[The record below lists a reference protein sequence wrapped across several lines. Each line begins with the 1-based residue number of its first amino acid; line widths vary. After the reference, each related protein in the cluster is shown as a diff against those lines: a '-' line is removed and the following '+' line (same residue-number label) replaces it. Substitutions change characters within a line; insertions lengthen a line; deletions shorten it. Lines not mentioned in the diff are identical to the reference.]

1 VSLPEVRSWYRELSS
16 GMKVGLW
23 VLSLIALFA
32 LVPQVASPFSPTR
45 CLISRSLEGPTLVH
59 PFGLDIQ
66 GCDLLARTVL
76 GTRNSVLVGVGAT
89 AIAAGA
95 AVVLGAA
102 AGLMGGLVDALVGR
116 MLDLLIAI
124 PIVLV
129 GLLVLTAL
137 ENRGPLVVIVVLGT
151 AGIPILT
158 RVVRVEARRVSNGP
172 YVDAA
177 RALGAGRAHIVV
189 RHVIPNSVGAL
200 AALLPVTAAFAI
212 GMEALLSYM
221 GAGLQLPTTSWG
233 IVLANAQRSIGRAP
247 HLLLPGLFIVATTG
261 ALVGWGEYLR
271 HSKGDEA

>member
-1 VSLPEVRSWYRELSS
+1 
-16 GMKVGLW
+16 
-23 VLSLIALFA
+23 
-32 LVPQVASPFSPTR
+32 
-45 CLISRSLEGPTLVH
+45 
-59 PFGLDIQ
+59 
-66 GCDLLARTVL
+66 LAAV
-76 GTRNSVLVGVGAT
+76 V
-89 AIAAGA
+89 

-102 AGLMGGLVDALVGR
+102 AGMLGGVVDALVGR
-116 MLDLLIAI
+116 FLDLLIAI

-137 ENRGPLVVIVVLGT
+137 ENRGPLVVILVLGT

-177 RALGAGRAHIVV
+177 RALGAGHLHLMI

-200 AALLPVTAAFAI
+200 AALLPVMAAFAI

-233 IVLANAQRSIGRAP
+233 IVLANAQRAIGRAP
-247 HLLLPGLFIVATTG
+247 HLLLPGVFIVSTTA
-261 ALVGWGEYLR
+261 ALVGIGEYLR
-271 HSKGDEA
+271 HARGDEA